1 MQNGIF
7 KLDWG
12 SIGDTVL
19 MAVVFAVLALA
30 VSLVTAP
37 NFNVLLLNWA
47 QVGSNMLN
55 ASVVA
60 AVVTLGKELLSTNSG
75 SVLGVTPS
83 NTN

>member
-19 MAVVFAVLALA
+19 MAVVFAVLAGA

-37 NFNVLLLNWA
+37 NVNVLALNYA

-55 ASVVA
+55 AGVIA
-60 AVVTLGKELLSTNSG
+60 AIVTLGKEILSTNSG